1 MIELGHEDTRAYS
14 SIQKLINRH
23 LFDIIPDIMFEDSVS
38 QNQSQRILIKDTQK
52 FALQLA
58 IENANEEDEGYI
70 SVMRRAAKI
79 LRKCITNFISGR
91 QKESQGSV

>member
-1 MIELGHEDTRAYS
+1 MRAREPVCTIDWTIPHALECS
-14 SIQKLINRH
+14 
-23 LFDIIPDIMFEDSVS
+23 DIIPDIMFEDSVS

-70 SVMRRAAKI
+70 SVMRRAANV